1 MLGSALM
8 LQYMEHISR
17 REAIAN
23 VSLMLPII
31 FGHVHDVGFP
41 KTVTFAASMMIWLL
55 AAQMEE

>member
-23 VSLMLPII
+23 VSLILPIM

-41 KTVTFAASMMIWLL
+41 KTVTFAASMMI
-55 AAQMEE
+55 